1 VVGRDPD
8 SDLAVLKVDPAKV
21 STLRPVAVGDSTQV
35 KVGQFTV
42 AIGNPFGLEGTMTFG
57 IVSALGRTLPANNS
71 NGLTA
76 QNAPTYTIPDVI
88 QTDAPVNPGNSG
100 GVLLDLDG
108 RLIGVPSAI
117 ESPAGTS
124 AGIGFAIPSAI
135 VQQVV
140 PALIQTGRYE
150 HPWIGISG
158 TTLTSEMAG
167 AMGLPATQRGT
178 LVVDVTSGSP
188 ADKAGLQGSGRQVTI
203 AGSTVRVG
211 GDVIVAVDGQPVQR
225 FEDLTSY
232 LARHGKVGQTIE
244 LKVVRDGKEVTL
256 SLTLAARPAQTSQPR
271 SQNQGQQSQPQGNAW
286 LGVSGVTLTS
296 ALAQA
301 MGLPAD
307 QKGVLVQD
315 VVQGSPADKAGIRG
329 SDTSYT
335 LGNRQV
341 LIGGDVI
348 VKAGNQSVETIEAL
362 VNTVRGQK
370 PGDTLALDLLRDG
383 KEMTLSVTLAV
394 RPTQTP

>member
-1 VVGRDPD
+1 LLLVAVLALSACTANLPDALASLTGLTSSHTATAPAAAPAQIAQAAPGTAPVIAGSDLQEALQSVYKTVNPSVVNIRVTQTASGRSPGTPRTPGLPFGQPGGPRVAQALGSGFVWDQHGHIVTNNHMVDGADQIEVTFYDGLSVSATVVGRDPD

-21 STLRPVAVGDSTQV
+21 STLRPVTVSDSTQV

-71 NGLTA
+71 SDLTA

-178 LVVDVTSGSP
+178 LVVVC
-188 ADKAGLQGSGRQVTI
+188 
-203 AGSTVRVG
+203 
-211 GDVIVAVDGQPVQR
+211 
-225 FEDLTSY
+225 
-232 LARHGKVGQTIE
+232 
-244 LKVVRDGKEVTL
+244 KVV
-256 SLTLAARPAQTSQPR
+256 
-271 SQNQGQQSQPQGNAW
+271 
-286 LGVSGVTLTS
+286 
-296 ALAQA
+296 
-301 MGLPAD
+301 
-307 QKGVLVQD
+307 
-315 VVQGSPADKAGIRG
+315 AGR
-329 SDTSYT
+329 
-335 LGNRQV
+335 
-341 LIGGDVI
+341 
-348 VKAGNQSVETIEAL
+348 
-362 VNTVRGQK
+362 
-370 PGDTLALDLLRDG
+370 
-383 KEMTLSVTLAV
+383 
-394 RPTQTP
+394 